1 MNRIDKPLHQ
11 LTKGKAGNT
20 QANEIRSD
28 GGDMIEDKNE
38 IQKTEDKLSKL
49 VFHKI
54 GNSKTKG

>member
-11 LTKGKAGNT
+11 LTKEKAGNT

-28 GGDMIEDKNE
+28 GGDMIADRNE
-38 IQKTEDKLSKL
+38 KTEDKLSKL

>member
-11 LTKGKAGNT
+11 LTKGKAGNK

-28 GGDMIEDKNE
+28 GGDMIADRNE
-38 IQKTEDKLSKL
+38 TQKTEDKLSKL

-54 GNSKTKG
+54 GNS